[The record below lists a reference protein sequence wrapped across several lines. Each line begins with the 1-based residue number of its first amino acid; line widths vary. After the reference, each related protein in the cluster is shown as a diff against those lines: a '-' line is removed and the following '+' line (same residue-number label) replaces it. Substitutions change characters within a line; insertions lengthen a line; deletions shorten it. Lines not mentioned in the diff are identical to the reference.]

1 MIKILIGI
9 LLLTL
14 AILIPVYYF
23 NTLLAFFVGNL
34 SLGWV
39 VSTILIRLV
48 VIILVILS
56 LTSFKKSAA
65 RLSKIKQWI
74 IVAIA
79 FPVGFGISF
88 ISPIYTVDY
97 GMFND
102 GVQLQNLSTL
112 EQEMNGKLLTAEG
125 SSLIAFFTS
134 SCPHCMAASYRLGL
148 NIQAGQKVPVHAIFP
163 GTEEDTQEFIE
174 NNNGSA
180 FNVHRIQNDSLF
192 VAISGGTFPSL
203 FLLDQNG
210 KTTHHWV
217 GDELNYSAL
226 DYLKSLEQ

>member
-14 AILIPVYYF
+14 AFLIPVYYF
-23 NTLLAFFVGNL
+23 NTLLAFFVGKV

-39 VSTILIRLV
+39 LSTILVRLL
-48 VIILVILS
+48 VIILVLLA
-56 LTSFKKSAA
+56 LTSFKKSSA

-74 IVAIA
+74 VVAVA

-102 GVQLQNLSTL
+102 GVQLQNLSAL
-112 EQEMNGKLLTAEG
+112 EQEMNGEVLTGEG
-125 SSLIAFFTS
+125 SSLVAFFTS
-134 SCPHCMAASYRLGL
+134 GCPHCMAASYRLGL
-148 NIQAGQKVPVHAIFP
+148 NIESGQKVPVHAIFP
-163 GTEEDTQEFIE
+163 GTEEDTKEFIE

-192 VAISGGTFPSL
+192 IAISGGTFPSL
-203 FLLDQNG
+203 FLLDKNG